1 MEHRQDPTE
10 PRQRRGTEDQAPGR
24 PGPRRFFFKVFLNDR
39 EEFREFDVE
48 RCLPYKNSH
57 LLKLKGID
65 SLAAADALAG
75 REVFVPEDALQRPG
89 DDRIYDFDLIGCGVV
104 TPDGGPV
111 GMVKDVMDLGEST
124 LLVVEGP
131 PGPREVLIPLSR
143 EICVEIDLVGRRI
156 VVDPPD
162 GLFDLNEI

>member
-1 MEHRQDPTE
+1 
-10 PRQRRGTEDQAPGR
+10 
-24 PGPRRFFFKVFLNDR
+24 
-39 EEFREFDVE
+39 
-48 RCLPYKNSH
+48 
-57 LLKLKGID
+57 
-65 SLAAADALAG
+65 
-75 REVFVPEDALQRPG
+75 
-89 DDRIYDFDLIGCGVV
+89 
-104 TPDGGPV
+104 
-111 GMVKDVMDLGEST
+111 MDLGEST